1 MPIAYLVNQYPKV
14 SHSFIR
20 REIQELET
28 QGVSVARFS
37 IRSKESELVD
47 PSDQEELKKTRF
59 VLTVGGVGLL
69 KHLLRVALTRPNSF
83 IKTLALTLKIGLNS
97 DRGILR
103 HLAYLA
109 EACVLLHWF
118 TESKITHVH
127 AHFGTNSTTVAMLCQ
142 ALGGPTYSFT
152 VHGPEEFDKA
162 YLIALDEKIK
172 RASFVVAISSFG
184 RSQLFRWC
192 DRDYWPK
199 IHLIHCGLDA
209 SYLQA
214 TLTPIPDVN
223 RLVCVGRLGEQ
234 KGHLLLVL
242 AVSQLVA
249 EGEKFQLF
257 LVGDGPLRTELEN
270 LITALNL
277 QDHIIITGW
286 ANSTEV
292 QQQII
297 AAKALVLP
305 SFAEGLPVVIMEA
318 MALGRPVISTYIA
331 GIPELVQPGISGW
344 LVPAGS
350 LEDLV
355 LAMRAALTTPVPRL
369 AEMGQ
374 IAAKRVKENHD
385 ISIETGKLVQLFNK
399 LS

>member
-20 REIQELET
+20 REIQELEA

-37 IRSKESELVD
+37 IRSLESELVD
-47 PSDQEELKKTRF
+47 ASDQAEQEKTRF

-69 KHLLRVALTRPNSF
+69 KHLLRVVIKHPKSF

-118 TESKITHVH
+118 TDSNITHVH

-142 ALGGPTYSFT
+142 ELGGPTYSFT

-192 DRDYWPK
+192 DRAYWPK
-199 IHLIHCGLDA
+199 IQLIHCGLDS

-214 TLTPIPDVN
+214 TLTPIPEVN

-234 KGHLLLVL
+234 KGHFLLVM

-257 LVGDGPLRTELEN
+257 LVGDGPLRKEVEN

-277 QDHIIITGW
+277 QDYIIITGW
-286 ANSTEV
+286 ANNTEV

-331 GIPELVQPGISGW
+331 GIPELVQPGIGGW

-355 LAMRAALTTPVPRL
+355 LAMREVLKTPVPRL

-374 IAAKRVKENHD
+374 IAANRVKENHD
-385 ISIETGKLVQLFNK
+385 ISIETSKLVQLFNN

>member
-199 IHLIHCGLDA
+199 IHLIHCGLDS